1 MNWIRESITDER
13 GLADVA
19 YVSLFG
25 VMVAVLGAILFMCL
39 FSGIAYWRCTEALTI
54 NPQVLCR
61 FDPQPLGIAVGAVCG
76 GFATALG
83 GLAAYMAATR
93 RPRGTTTAT
102 ATATTVSE

>member
-1 MNWIRESITDER
+1 MSWIRESITDDR
-13 GLADVA
+13 GIADVA

-25 VMVAVLGAILFMCL
+25 VMVAVLGSILFMCL
-39 FSGIAYWRCTEALTI
+39 FSGIAYWRCVEVLTTA
-54 NPQVLCR
+54 PQVLCR

-93 RPRGTTTAT
+93 RIRGTTTTAT
-102 ATATTVSE
+102 ATATVSE

>member
-1 MNWIRESITDER
+1 MNWIRESITDDR
-13 GLADVA
+13 GIADVA

-25 VMVAVLGAILFMCL
+25 VMIAVLGSILFMCL
-39 FSGIAYWRCTEALTI
+39 VSGIAYGRCVEVLDV

-93 RPRGTTTAT
+93 RPRGSTVT